1 MFWNKKGEKVNF
13 DNPSTII
20 GRGLYLEAAAMS
32 GAESVRI
39 EGTYKGL
46 IDINGPL
53 VLGEEG
59 SISGDVQAQNCII
72 AGEVNGNI
80 DSMGALHFTKSAKV
94 TGDINASSLVV
105 EAGSQV
111 IGRYSIGKRQDVN
124 KIEASN
130 YVEMNDE

>member
-1 MFWNKKGEKVNF
+1 MLWKKKEEKVNF

-20 GRGLYLEAAAMS
+20 GRELYLEAAVMS

-46 IDINGPL
+46 INISGPL

-59 SISGDVQAQNCII
+59 SIAGDIQALNCVI

-80 DSMGALHFTKSAKV
+80 DCEGALHFTKSSKV
-94 TGDINASSLVV
+94 TGDVNAISLVV

-111 IGRYSIGKRQDVN
+111 IGRYSIGKRQELSA
-124 KIEASN
+124 IEESN
-130 YVEMNDE
+130 YVEMSDE

>member
-1 MFWNKKGEKVNF
+1 MLWKKKEEKINF

-20 GRGLYLEAAAMS
+20 GRGLYLEAAAMT

-39 EGTYKGL
+39 EGAYKGL
-46 IDINGPL
+46 ININGPL

-59 SISGDVQAQNCII
+59 SISGDVQALDCVI

-94 TGDINASSLVV
+94 TGDINATSLVV

-111 IGRYSIGKRQDVN
+111 IGRYSIGKRQAVN
-124 KIEASN
+124 AIEESH
-130 YVEMNDE
+130 YVEMSDE